1 MKLSFA
7 KTVLYEVLQVQIKTV
22 SCKSRMFF
30 VLLWTSLTFCHLVVF
45 KSVYCT
51 DVSVKVLFIYL
62 FIYFILFY
70 FILFFFTLLYWFCH
84 TSTQICHGY
93 TRVPHPEPLS
103 HLPPSL
109 YHPSGSSQRTS
120 PEHPVSCIGPGLA
133 IHFTYD
139 VIHVSMPFSQ
149 IISPS
154 PSPRVQKTVL
164 CLKKTLKVWSLCLL
178 LAECSSPSS
187 FAHGVKLFH
196 IYNLIEIHQTT
207 LD

>member
-70 FILFFFTLLYWFCH
+70 FILFFLLYCIGFAIH
-84 TSTQICHGY
+84 QHKYAMGTHVFPILNPSPTS
-93 TRVPHPEPLS
+93 
-103 HLPPSL
+103 LPPCTIPLGHPIAPAPSIL
-109 YHPSGSSQRTS
+109 YHASDLDWRFISHMMLYMFQCHSPKSSHRRPL
-120 PEHPVSCIGPGLA
+120 PESK
-133 IHFTYD
+133 
-139 VIHVSMPFSQ
+139 
-149 IISPS
+149 
-154 PSPRVQKTVL
+154 R
-164 CLKKTLKVWSLCLL
+164 
-178 LAECSSPSS
+178 
-187 FAHGVKLFH
+187 LF
-196 IYNLIEIHQTT
+196 YV
-207 LD
+207 